1 MNRFKRNIIKKQYN
15 KNLKEMNDEDNFF
28 PLPSFFCLNKIEEKL
43 NFFIL
48 FLKMKLKF
56 FEASDIADEKTIF
69 ERKF

>member
-15 KNLKEMNDEDNFF
+15 KNLIEMNDEDNFF

-43 NFFIL
+43 KFFIL